1 VLVVAL
7 VVQLGLGAALVVVAV
22 NGFPLIGGGGGHAA
36 PRAPAPAAGGPAVP
50 RPTTHAFDERR
61 AFALLRHQV
70 QDVGPR
76 PAGSPALAR
85 LQAFARARL
94 PGGRYEPVP
103 GHPGLR
109 NVVGTL
115 PGRRPAILVGAHV
128 DTVDTPAGMPGAND
142 GAAGTAVVLELAR
155 VLRDEQRRPGAREVR
170 FVLFDGEEAPGDR
183 DFLRTGLR
191 GSTAYAR
198 AHRGQISALI
208 LLDYVGARGLRLA
221 REASSDAALWERL
234 RRAARSVGV
243 GAVFPDRVGAT
254 IYDDHT
260 PFLRRGVPAI
270 DLIDWPYRYMHTL
283 QDTVDKTSP
292 ASLDAVGESVLAL
305 VRELRAG

>member
-1 VLVVAL
+1 MLVVAL
-7 VVQLGLGAALVVVAV
+7 IVQLALGAALVVVAV
-22 NGFPLIGGGGGHAA
+22 NGFPLIGGGGGSRAA
-36 PRAPAPAAGGPAVP
+36 PPAAGAPAAPGVP
-50 RPTTHAFDERR
+50 RPRTNAFDERR
-61 AFALLRHQV
+61 AFALLRYQV
-70 QDVGPR
+70 ERIGPR

-94 PGGRYEPVP
+94 PAGRYEPVP

-109 NVVGTL
+109 NVVGRL
-115 PGRRPAILVGAHV
+115 PGRGPAILVGAHV
-128 DTVDTPAGMPGAND
+128 DTVDTPVGMPGAND
-142 GAAGTAVVLELAR
+142 GAAGTAVLLELAR
-155 VLRDEQRRPGAREVR
+155 VLRGEHAGGREVR

-198 AHRGQISALI
+198 AHRGQVSALI
-208 LLDYVGARGLRLA
+208 LLDYVGVRGLRLA
-221 REASSDAALWERL
+221 REGSSDAALWERL

-260 PFLRRGVPAI
+260 PFLRQGVPAI
-270 DLIDWPYRYMHTL
+270 DLIGWPYRYMHTL

-305 VRELRAG
+305 VRELRVG

>member
-7 VVQLGLGAALVVVAV
+7 AVQLALGAGLVVVAV
-22 NGFPLIGGGGGHAA
+22 NGFPLIGGGGGRAAPARPAAPAA
-36 PRAPAPAAGGPAVP
+36 PRP
-50 RPTTHAFDERR
+50 RTDAFDERR
-61 AFALLRHQV
+61 AFALLRYQV
-70 QDVGPR
+70 QTVGPR
-76 PAGSPALAR
+76 PAASPALAR

-94 PGGRYEPVP
+94 PAGRYEPVP

-109 NVVGTL
+109 NVVGHL
-115 PGRRPAILVGAHV
+115 PGRRPAILVAAHP

-155 VLRDEQRRPGAREVR
+155 VLARERAGGRELR

-198 AHRGQISALI
+198 AHRGEISALI
-208 LLDYVGARGLRLA
+208 LLDYVGVKGLRLA
-221 REASSDAALWERL
+221 REGSSDPALWERL
-234 RRAARSVGV
+234 RRAGRSVGV
-243 GAVFPDRVGAT
+243 GAVFPDRVGVT

-283 QDTVDKTSP
+283 KDTVDKTSA